1 MKPTRGF
8 DAMFK
13 SAHVLWRW
21 SAAKAAFVWS
31 MDGSAASTVGHGQV
45 TADNV
50 IIQYV
55 RVKASRLKDVNG
67 NHTPYTYTVGK
78 GKAVFFRDG
87 RQIAG
92 TWSRATKTVGTTWMV
107 GSRRYPMK
115 AGRTWIILVSSPKRV
130 TLA

>member
-1 MKPTRGF
+1 
-8 DAMFK
+8 
-13 SAHVLWRW
+13 
-21 SAAKAAFVWS
+21 

-50 IIQYV
+50 IVQFV

-78 GKAVFFRDG
+78 GKAIYFRDG
-87 RQIAG
+87 RHIAG
-92 TWSRATKTVGTTWMV
+92 SWSRPSKTAGTTWMV

-115 AGRTWIILVSSPKRV
+115 PGRTWIILVSSPPRFS
-130 TLA
+130 LAV